1 MSATDVFR
9 MIRSADAATLR
20 RIVDRLEMRGRDA
33 TFGRF
38 RQAYVEALRVSPGQR
53 CLDLGCGT
61 GVTTRLLHAASPD
74 VHTVG
79 VDHSDTLIEAARQFA
94 REAGLEARSTYQ
106 VASVEALPFEDRSF
120 DRVVADTLLAHVPDA
135 ERVLAEAC
143 RVLRPGGMLV
153 VFDGDYGSLAFTG
166 PDERLGE
173 EIVQAF
179 RKLVYTRPTVVREL
193 VQLIPKSGL
202 TLEATLANVYAD
214 IGRGGFFWSFAQT
227 YTPLVASSG
236 LVPEER
242 VQRWFA
248 DQRRASEENR
258 FFAACNYY
266 AFVAQRV
273 V

>member
-9 MIRSADAATLR
+9 TIRSADAATLR

-38 RQAYVEALRVSPGQR
+38 RQGYLEALQVSSGQR

-61 GVTTRLLHAASPD
+61 GVTTRLFHAASPD
-74 VHTVG
+74 VQTVG
-79 VDHSDTLIEAARQFA
+79 LDHSDTLIEAARKLA
-94 REAGLEARSTYQ
+94 HEAGLEARSKYQ
-106 VASVEALPFEDRSF
+106 VASVDALPFDDASF
-120 DRVVADTLLAHVPDA
+120 DRVLADTLLAHVPDP

-143 RVLRPGGMLV
+143 RVLRPGGKLV

-166 PDERLGE
+166 PDEPLND

-179 RKLVYTRPTVVREL
+179 RKLVYTTPTVVRDL
-193 VQLIPKSGL
+193 VRLIPKSGL
-202 TLEATLANVYAD
+202 RLDATLANVYAD